1 MSCTDRRY
9 LADGLPMPYAAED
22 ARRWLDDAVSRK
34 EGVDSLFRTI
44 CLYGHCIGDIAVERR
59 ENVYFRDADI
69 GDLPL
74 DEYRGRGLMTDA
86 VRRICAEAFETLD
99 LLRISARVCAP
110 TLAPGG
116 FWRKTALG
124 LKASCAA
131 PSAKATKFTI
141 CASTAGCA
149 DIRL

>member
-1 MSCTDRRY
+1 MSCADRRY

-34 EGVDSLFRTI
+34 EGVDSLFRAI
-44 CLYGHCIGDIAVERR
+44 CLYGHCIGDIAVKRR
-59 ENVYFRDADI
+59 ENIYFRDADI

-74 DEYRGRGLMTDA
+74 DEYRGQGLMTDA

-110 TLAPGG
+110 TLASRRVLEKNSFGLEGVMRRAVCKGG
-116 FWRKTALG
+116 EIYDLCIYG
-124 LKASCAA
+124 
-131 PSAKATKFTI
+131 
-141 CASTAGCA
+141 
-149 DIRL
+149 RLR

>member
-1 MSCTDRRY
+1 MSCADRRY

-110 TLAPGG
+110 NLASRRVLEKNSFGLEGVMRRTVCKGG
-116 FWRKTALG
+116 EIYDLCIYG
-124 LKASCAA
+124 
-131 PSAKATKFTI
+131 
-141 CASTAGCA
+141 
-149 DIRL
+149 RLR

>member
-1 MSCTDRRY
+1 MSCADRRY
-9 LADGLPMPYAAED
+9 LADGLPMPYAAEA

-34 EGVDSLFRTI
+34 EGVDSLFRAI
-44 CLYGHCIGDIAVERR
+44 CLYGHCIGVIAVERR

-86 VRRICAEAFETLD
+86 VRCICAEAFETLD

-110 TLAPGG
+110 NLASRRVLGKNSFGLEGVMRCAVCKGG
-116 FWRKTALG
+116 EIYDLCIYG
-124 LKASCAA
+124 
-131 PSAKATKFTI
+131 
-141 CASTAGCA
+141 
-149 DIRL
+149 RLR